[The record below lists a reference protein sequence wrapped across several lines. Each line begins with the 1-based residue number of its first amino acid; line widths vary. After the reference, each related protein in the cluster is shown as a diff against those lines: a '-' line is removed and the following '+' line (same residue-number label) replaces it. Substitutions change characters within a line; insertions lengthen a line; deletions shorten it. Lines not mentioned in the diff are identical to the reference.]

1 MSLRKNEKGYPMNDN
16 TLRPI
21 ISAEQSLEI
30 EILRADL
37 AGTKAE
43 WFKQQ
48 REWAER
54 EQDYARKL
62 ATAEL
67 RADALREMA
76 IVSVLHRYLGGE
88 NMRPRMD
95 AKTAEAVM
103 DRTDSERLAL
113 AQA

>member
-1 MSLRKNEKGYPMNDN
+1 MTDN
-16 TLRPI
+16 LYADAR
-21 ISAEQSLEI
+21 EQSLEI

-67 RADALREMA
+67 RADALA
-76 IVSVLHRYLGGE
+76 KWLLSACCTILGGE
-88 NMRPRMD
+88 NMDREWMLE
-95 AKTAEAVM
+95 AEAVM
-103 DRTDSERLAL
+103 DRTDSEWLAL
-113 AQA
+113 AQAKEGEK